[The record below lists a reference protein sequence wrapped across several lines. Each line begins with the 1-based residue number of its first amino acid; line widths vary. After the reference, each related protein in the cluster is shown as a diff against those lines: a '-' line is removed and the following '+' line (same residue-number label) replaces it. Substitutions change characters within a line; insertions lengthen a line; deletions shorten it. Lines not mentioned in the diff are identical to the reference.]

1 MQFLLSLALIPFALS
16 GAQLST
22 EQSTDHAPMPPIAY
36 EFMTSSTNM
45 SLAPW
50 AAQTERTESNCFL
63 ISDTGFSCI
72 WDCNGTWVITDT
84 SDCSIPP
91 SGHGPF

>member
-22 EQSTDHAPMPPIAY
+22 EQSTDRAPMPPIAY
-36 EFMTSSTNM
+36 EFMGSSVDM
-45 SLAPW
+45 SPAPW
-50 AAQTERTESNCFL
+50 ATQTERVQNNCVL
-63 ISDTGFSCI
+63 ISDNGFVCI

-84 SDCSIPP
+84 SDCSVPP
-91 SGHGPF
+91 SGP